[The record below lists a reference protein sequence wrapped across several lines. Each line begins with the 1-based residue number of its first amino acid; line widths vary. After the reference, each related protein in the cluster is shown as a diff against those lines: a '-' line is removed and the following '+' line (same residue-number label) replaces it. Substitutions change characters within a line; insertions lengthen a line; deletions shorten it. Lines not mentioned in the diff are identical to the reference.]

1 MNNKTIKYIVKP
13 ENRLKIAD
21 AIDEMPECDVRSV
34 VIKGKEAEI
43 TVFFLAPE
51 VILEVSKRVAELNA

>member
-1 MNNKTIKYIVKP
+1 MSNKTIKYLVKI

-34 VIKGKEAEI
+34 VIKGREAEI
-43 TVFFLAPE
+43 TVFFLVPS